1 MPISKKIVL
10 TGTHLTPAIEFIR
23 QLQSDPDILWEIYYI
38 GRIYNSSVNTTP
50 AIESRVIPKAGIK
63 YFGINC
69 GKLDRRWF
77 PNTLKGLPEILKG
90 FFSALNLIKSLKPEF
105 IVSFGGYVSVP
116 VIVAGYFNKVKSITH
131 EQTFTLSLSTK
142 INSLFCNKVALSFPI
157 TIKFFKKKFIVTG
170 NLLRREIFSTNSKKF
185 KNFKL
190 KIKNYPL
197 IYITGGNQGSF
208 FINNLTKLSLPLLSK
223 KFFIIHQCGQKLK
236 SHSSSNYLP
245 LAYIDNQ
252 DIGWILNHASLII
265 SRAGANTCQ
274 EIVVLKIKS
283 ILIPLKVSQQNEQI
297 KNAAFVKAQLPDI
310 TTVIPES
317 KLNPPLLLSS
327 IEKLIRI
334 EYYRG
339 VFKPKSNVRLLK
351 LIKTI

>member
-38 GRIYNSSVNTTP
+38 GRIYNSSVDTTP

-77 PNTLKGLPEILKG
+77 LYTLKGLPEILKG

-116 VIVAGYFNKVKSITH
+116 VILAGYFNKVKSITH
-131 EQTFTLSLSTK
+131 EQTLTLSLSTK
-142 INSLFCNKVALSFPI
+142 INSLFCHKVALSFPRKREPNS
-157 TIKFFKKKFIVTG
+157 KFVVTG
-170 NLLRREIFSTNSKKF
+170 NLLRQEIFSTNSKKF

-223 KFFIIHQCGQKLK
+223 KFFIIHQYGQKLK
-236 SHSSSNYLP
+236 SHSSFNYLP
-245 LAYIDNQ
+245 LAYIDHQ

-274 EIVVLKIKS
+274 EIVALKIKS
-283 ILIPLKVSQQNEQI
+283 ILIPLKVSQQNEQV
-297 KNAAFVKAQLPDI
+297 KNASFVKTQLPNI

-334 EYYRG
+334 EYHRG
-339 VFKPKSNVRLLK
+339 VFKPKSNLRLLK